1 MGGGVS
7 SQYQTS
13 QAFTDLNV
21 ELQKPV
27 DGADIKTPRGVSAQE
42 EVVRLRKLLA
52 DVAAE
57 ADMMQR
63 QEHQQRMKDS
73 KNKHRIKQDSA
84 VSLGSPA
91 VNKQLRKKFIKDLQ
105 TAKESP
111 SKSPLTRHNSLHVE
125 EGAHHTE
132 EELPELTSEDQK
144 AIGKLQS
151 WIRVSYADMNV
162 AVLVSDLSGFTSTTR
177 KYGIVHFASVIV
189 RMRQLCLPIL
199 KRRGA
204 IYIGTE
210 ADNFIVIFPDT
221 HQAAHAALEMQK
233 VIKEYKE
240 SLTPERDHY
249 KIKLN
254 GIGVHCG
261 QGVVV
266 DKQGKLHGKVANIA
280 YHIGED
286 LCAKT
291 SVLFSKE
298 VTDVVSKNPNFVKTE
313 FKKIE
318 NPDEAEDGEIFEV
331 SGETAALET
340 EIVKTDDL
348 RYLHPS
354 LKELVSRHDPTADVK
369 SIDEEIHTK
378 FMNPYSALM
387 FEFDFEHIEAE
398 AGAEAGLRLKFLAL
412 DLIRPVLSAFD
423 GNELEDV
430 LWIFTDPKKA
440 VMATMKLKSEIA
452 KYNGTKNA
460 NEQIKISG
468 YGIHTGEMIF
478 IEGTDIHWG
487 DPVNTSSKLGQDL
500 AKDGEFLI
508 TPVVYNAIK
517 EDAEVVQTYSFFEK
531 MLKRSNVDFL
541 CYLVKHKVQE
551 STVEK
556 TVEEGS

>member
-1 MGGGVS
+1 MGSGASSTLQVS
-7 SQYQTS
+7 QT
-13 QAFTDLNV
+13 FTDLNE
-21 ELQKPV
+21 ELKKPV
-27 DGADIKTPRGVSAQE
+27 DGADVKTPRGVSAQE

-52 DVAAE
+52 DIAAE
-57 ADMMQR
+57 GDAMQR
-63 QEHQQRMKDS
+63 KEHQDRMKAS
-73 KNKHRIKQDSA
+73 KNKHRIKRDTFMPVA
-84 VSLGSPA
+84 SPA
-91 VNKQLRKKFIKDLQ
+91 VNKQLRKQFINDFK
-105 TAKESP
+105 TATDSEGGI
-111 SKSPLTRHNSLHVE
+111 KSPLTRHNSLHVCE
-125 EGAHHTE
+125 AGHHHE
-132 EELPELTSEDQK
+132 EELQEIVDEKDKQLIE
-144 AIGKLQS
+144 KLQS

-221 HQAAHAALEMQK
+221 HEAAHAALEMQK

-266 DKQGKLHGKVANIA
+266 DKQGKLHGQVANIA

-291 SVLFSKE
+291 SVLFSKD
-298 VTDVVSKNPNFVKTE
+298 VKDVVSKNPNFANTE

-331 SGETAALET
+331 GGDTASLET
-340 EIVKTDDL
+340 ELVPTDDM

-354 LKELVSRHDPTADVK
+354 LKELVSRHDPAADIK
-369 SIDEEIHTK
+369 KIDGDIHAK

-412 DLIRPVLSAFD
+412 DLIRPVLTEFS

-430 LWIFTDPKKA
+430 LWIFDDPIKA
-440 VMATMKLKSEIA
+440 VTATMKLKSEIS
-452 KYNGTKNA
+452 KYNESKSSS
-460 NEQIKISG
+460 EQIKISG
-468 YGIHTGEMIF
+468 YGIHTGQMIF

-500 AKDGEFLI
+500 AKNGDFLI
-508 TPVVYNAIK
+508 TPVVYNSVK
-517 EDAEVVQTYSFFEK
+517 ENDEILKTLTFFEK
-531 MLKRSNVDFL
+531 TLKRSNVDFL
-541 CYLVKHKVQE
+541 CYLVKEKPQE
-551 STVEK
+551 KEN
-556 TVEEGS
+556 

>member
-1 MGGGVS
+1 MGGGASSTFQVS
-7 SQYQTS
+7 QT
-13 QAFTDLNV
+13 FTDLND
-21 ELQKPV
+21 ELKKPV
-27 DGADIKTPRGVSAQE
+27 DGADVKTPRGVSAQE

-52 DVAAE
+52 DIAAE
-57 ADMMQR
+57 GDAVQR
-63 QEHQQRMKDS
+63 KEHQDRMKAS
-73 KNKHRIKQDSA
+73 KNKHRIKRDTFMPMA
-84 VSLGSPA
+84 SPA
-91 VNKQLRKKFIKDLQ
+91 VNKQLRKKFISDLK
-105 TAKESP
+105 TATDSEGAI
-111 SKSPLTRHNSLHVE
+111 KSPLTRHNSLHVCE
-125 EGAHHTE
+125 TAHHHE
-132 EELPELTSEDQK
+132 EELQEIIDEKDKQLIE
-144 AIGKLQS
+144 KLQS

-177 KYGIVHFASVIV
+177 KHGIVHFASVIV

-261 QGVVV
+261 EGVVV

-286 LCAKT
+286 LCSKT
-291 SVLFSKE
+291 SVLFSK
-298 VTDVVSKNPNFVKTE
+298 DVQEIVSKNPNFANTE
-313 FKKIE
+313 FKRIE

-331 SGETAALET
+331 GGVTASLET
-340 EIVKTDDL
+340 ELVPTDDM

-354 LKELVSRHDPTADVK
+354 LKELVSRHDPAADVK
-369 SIDEEIHTK
+369 KIDDAIHDK

-412 DLIRPVLSAFD
+412 DLIRPVLSEFG

-430 LWIFTDPKKA
+430 LWIFDDPKKA
-440 VMATMKLKSEIA
+440 VSATMKLKSDIG
-452 KYNGTKNA
+452 KYNESKSST
-460 NEQIKISG
+460 EQIKISG
-468 YGIHTGEMIF
+468 YGIHTGPMIF

-500 AKDGEFLI
+500 AKNGDFLI
-508 TPVVYNAIK
+508 TPVVYNDIK
-517 EDAEVVQTYSFFEK
+517 DNDEVVKTLTFFQK
-531 MLKRSNVDFL
+531 TLKRSNVDFL
-541 CYLVKHKVQE
+541 CYLVKAKAQE
-551 STVEK
+551 KEN
-556 TVEEGS
+556 